1 MDRSGV
7 LPLLVPAL
15 DPSSEINDIIGSLKA
30 TMLGMFTPQKSTNT
44 NRDFPFLSGKLVSKH
59 LPAYHCQPLVNKT
72 FDSTNT
78 LVHFLLLLK

>member
-15 DPSSEINDIIGSLKA
+15 DPSSETNDIIGSLKA

-44 NRDFPFLSGKLVSKH
+44 NRDFSFLS
-59 LPAYHCQPLVNKT
+59 
-72 FDSTNT
+72 
-78 LVHFLLLLK
+78 